1 MLLSEFNILAMASS
15 RHVNIVNSLEGNL
28 DLTIHCKS
36 KDDDLGVHLLHH
48 GDSFGWK
55 FHNSFFGETLF
66 FCSFQWN
73 NEFHYFDIYIAGR
86 DTYRCFIC
94 DWSVVK
100 SGPCL
105 NLPNKS
111 LCYTWNKSLLM

>member
-15 RHVNIVNSLEGNL
+15 RHVNIVNSLEDNL

-55 FHNSFFGETLF
+55 FHNAFFVRHYSFVPSNGIMSFITLI
-66 FCSFQWN
+66 S
-73 NEFHYFDIYIAGR
+73 
-86 DTYRCFIC
+86 T
-94 DWSVVK
+94 
-100 SGPCL
+100 
-105 NLPNKS
+105 
-111 LCYTWNKSLLM
+111 